1 MHRKYAEM
9 DRNYTAVGKF
19 LVILAVEELIL
30 IGTKNKERRR
40 KEKQYVVFSN

>member
-9 DRNYTAVGKF
+9 DRNYTAVGKL
-19 LVILAVEELIL
+19 LVILAVEDLIL
-30 IGTKNKERRR
+30 IGTEDKERRR